1 MMRRLS
7 QATLALAVGVAVG
20 LGSTGVEAADQ
31 KEVIVGQ
38 MCDRTGPT
46 QINGMALC
54 PASHDYYNLINSK
67 GGVEGYQI
75 KSEEID
81 HEYKVPQAMEAY
93 QRMKGDGATS
103 IMAYG
108 TPQVQAL
115 NQKFAEDKI
124 PGTSP
129 GFGIA
134 ASADG
139 KRFPYLFPVA
149 ATYWSQ
155 GAGAIQFIKD
165 KLGGSLEGKK
175 IAYIFYDNPAGR
187 EPIPIVE
194 DLQKLEKFELRMFA
208 VPPPGVEM
216 GAQVLDI
223 TQRYRPDFVIAH
235 LFGRAPSVAI
245 KEFKRN
251 GFPLSKMMGLVWA
264 SAEADILA
272 AGGWS
277 VAEGY
282 HTLQFAGAGDEYPV
296 RQEIKAM
303 YKAQGK
309 EPLKEMDDTVV
320 YNRGILWAAVHVEA
334 IRNALKA
341 NGGKQPTGEEVKS
354 GFEQIHDFSLG
365 GLVPPL
371 KVTAA
376 DHEGGGW
383 VQVFQVK
390 GGKLVKET
398 EWFRGYP
405 EVVAQAVAK
414 AE

>member
-1 MMRRLS
+1 MRRLPRIM
-7 QATLALAVGVAVG
+7 LAVGASAAAG
-20 LGSTGVEAADQ
+20 LGIACMAVAEQ

-46 QINGMALC
+46 QINGVVLC

-75 KSEEID
+75 KSEELD
-81 HEYKVPQAMEAY
+81 HEYKVPQAVEAY
-93 QRMKGDGATS
+93 QRMKGDGAVS

-139 KRFPYLFPVA
+139 KRFPYLFPIA

-155 GAGAIQFIKD
+155 GAGAIQFVKD
-165 KLGGSLEGKK
+165 KLGGNLEGKK

-187 EPIPIVE
+187 EPMPIIE
-194 DLQKLEKFELRMFA
+194 DLQKIEKFELRSFA
-208 VPPPGVEM
+208 VPPPGVEI

-235 LFGRAPSVAI
+235 LFGRSPSVAI
-245 KEFKRN
+245 KEFKRA
-251 GFPLSKMMGLVWA
+251 GYPLSKMLGLVWA

-272 AGGWS
+272 AGGWAA
-277 VAEGY
+277 AEGY
-282 HTLQFAGAGDEYPV
+282 HTLQFAGAGDDYPV

-309 EPLKEMDDTVV
+309 EPPKEMDDTVV

-341 NGGKQPTGEEVKS
+341 TGGKQPTGEDVKK
-354 GFEQIHDFSLG
+354 GFESIHDFSLG

-371 KVTAA
+371 KVNAT

-398 EWFRGYP
+398 DWFRAYP
-405 EVVAQAVAK
+405 EVVAAAVAK

>member
-1 MMRRLS
+1 MRRLPRIM
-7 QATLALAVGVAVG
+7 LAVGASAAAG
-20 LGSTGVEAADQ
+20 LGIACMAVAEQ

-46 QINGMALC
+46 QINGVVLC

-75 KSEEID
+75 KSEELD
-81 HEYKVPQAMEAY
+81 HEYKVPQAVEAY
-93 QRMKGDGATS
+93 QRMKGDGAVS

-139 KRFPYLFPVA
+139 KRFPYLFPIA

-155 GAGAIQFIKD
+155 GAGAIQFVKD
-165 KLGGSLEGKK
+165 KLGGNLEGKK

-187 EPIPIVE
+187 EPMPIIE
-194 DLQKLEKFELRMFA
+194 DLQKIEKFELRSFA
-208 VPPPGVEM
+208 VPPPGVEI

-235 LFGRAPSVAI
+235 LFGRSPSVAI
-245 KEFKRN
+245 KEFKRA
-251 GFPLSKMMGLVWA
+251 GYPLSKMLGLVWA

-272 AGGWS
+272 AGGWA

-282 HTLQFAGAGDEYPV
+282 HTLQFAGAGDDYPV

-309 EPLKEMDDTVV
+309 EPPKEMDDTVV
-320 YNRGILWAAVHVEA
+320 YNRGLLWAAVHVEA

-341 NGGKQPTGEEVKS
+341 TGGKQPTGEDVKK
-354 GFEQIHDFSLG
+354 GFESIHDFSLG

-371 KVTAA
+371 EVNAT

-398 EWFRGYP
+398 DWFRAYP
-405 EVVAQAVAK
+405 EVVAAAVAK

>member
-1 MMRRLS
+1 MRRIW
-7 QATLALAVGVAVG
+7 AVVIGVAAGATAELG
-20 LGSTGVEAADQ
+20 LAGTATAQQ
-31 KEVIVGQ
+31 KEVMVGG
-38 MCDRTGPT
+38 MCDRTGAT
-46 QINGMALC
+46 QVNGMIIC
-54 PASHDYYNLINSK
+54 PAIQDYYDLINSK
-67 GGVEGYQI
+67 GGVEGYKI
-75 KSEEID
+75 KYMEID
-81 HEYKVPQAMEAY
+81 HEYKVPPAVEAY
-93 QRMKGDGATS
+93 QREKSEGATS
-103 IMAYG
+103 IMVYG
-108 TPQVQAL
+108 SPQVQAL
-115 NQKFAEDKI
+115 NQKLSEDKI

-155 GAGAIQFIKD
+155 GAGAVKFVKD
-165 KLGGSLEGKK
+165 KLGGDLKGKK

-187 EPIPIVE
+187 EPIPVIE
-194 DLQKLEKFELRMFA
+194 DLQKIEGFELRTFA

-216 GAQVLDI
+216 GAQMLDI

-245 KEFKRN
+245 KELKRN
-251 GFPLSKMMGLVWA
+251 GYPLSKMIGLVWA

-272 AGGWS
+272 AGGFA

-282 HTLQFAGAGDEYPV
+282 HTLQFAGAGDDYPV

-309 EPLKEMDDTVV
+309 EPPKEMDDTVV

-341 NGGKQPTGEEVKS
+341 TGGKQPTGEDVKK
-354 GFEQIHDFSLG
+354 GFESIHDFSLG

-371 KVTAA
+371 RVTAA

-398 EWFRGYP
+398 DWFRAYP